1 MPEKRQRL
9 TIPTLPRAE
18 KSDDQMTTPPTEQ
31 PKMAPPLTL
40 ANDAVADA
48 PTPLRSDSRGK
59 RIMNRTPWLDL
70 PDPFDNL
77 RIRVWLDYPRDVA
90 ELWTSQEGETAEE
103 ASERMLDACRSTF
116 LEHDGWEDGREDEM
130 NPETGEEYGA
140 LPQPTTTEF
149 WARIPT
155 PLAKAL
161 IVRFGEELNPSEDAP
176 KGNIS
181 RVSRSP
187 KRRG

>member
-18 KSDDQMTTPPTEQ
+18 SDDEMTVPPVE
-31 PKMAPPLTL
+31 PSPAKM
-40 ANDAVADA
+40 
-48 PTPLRSDSRGK
+48 PTPIAGPDVRGK

-90 ELWTSQEGETAEE
+90 ELWTTQEGETAEE
-103 ASERMLDACRSTF
+103 ASERMLEACRSTF
-116 LEHDGWEDGREDEM
+116 LEHDGWEDGREGET
-130 NPETGEEYGA
+130 NPETGKAYGP
-140 LPQPTTTEF
+140 LPQPTEAEF

-161 IVRFGEELNPSEDAP
+161 IVRFGEELNPPEDA
-176 KGNIS
+176 KLGNGS
-181 RVSRSP
+181 RASRKP
-187 KRRG
+187 RRRG